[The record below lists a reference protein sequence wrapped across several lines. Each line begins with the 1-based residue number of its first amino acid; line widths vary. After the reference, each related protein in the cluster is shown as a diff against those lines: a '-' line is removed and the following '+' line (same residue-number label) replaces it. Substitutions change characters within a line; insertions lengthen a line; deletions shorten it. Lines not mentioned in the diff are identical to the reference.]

1 MSAEQPTGITMAR
14 IAARPNGLTAA
25 QVALEQ
31 LGWTV
36 ERADLD
42 LEAGRALV
50 TLKRRDGL
58 IVSLDASHK
67 RASLTRESMTFCEA
81 PTPGQGRWRCELI
94 GRDKW
99 QTDGAR
105 AAMRALAHYIADNA
119 MSATPRIDGRRA
131 VAALIQA
138 SDRYYLEI
146 KS

>member
-1 MSAEQPTGITMAR
+1 MSDQPTGIMMAR
-14 IAARPNGLTAA
+14 FAPPAQPQTEA
-25 QVALEQ
+25 QVALER
-31 LGWTV
+31 LGWTM

-58 IVSLDASHK
+58 VVSLDASHK
-67 RASLTRESMTFCEA
+67 RASLTREMMTFCES

-119 MSATPRIDGRRA
+119 MTTASRMDGRRA

-138 SDRYYLEI
+138 SDRYYLEDL
-146 KS
+146 